1 MNTKLYVG
9 NLSWDATEDD
19 LKQLF
24 GEHGEVTDIFMPMDR
39 ESGRPRG
46 FAFVTMDTV
55 DAMNAATEALNGN
68 EWMGRAMVVNEAKP
82 QENRDNRG
90 GGFRGGNSRGG
101 RRDDN
106 GYGRREDNGY
116 GGYGRN
122 RR

>member
-19 LKQLF
+19 LKELF

-46 FAFVTMDTV
+46 FAFVTMDTA
-55 DAMNAATEALNGN
+55 DSMNAATEALNGN
-68 EWMGRAMVVNEAKP
+68 EWMGRALVVNEAKP
-82 QENRDNRG
+82 QENRENRG
-90 GGFRGGNSRGG
+90 GGFRGNRPP
-101 RRDDN
+101 RREGN

>member
-9 NLSWDATEDD
+9 NLSWDATEED

-24 GEHGEVTDIFMPMDR
+24 GDYGDVTDIFMPMDR

-46 FAFVTMDTV
+46 FAFVTLGSSDS
-55 DAMNAATEALNGN
+55 MNAAAEALNGN

-82 QENRDNRG
+82 QESRDNRS
-90 GGFRGGNSRGG
+90 GGFRSNNRGA

-106 GYGRREDNGY
+106 GYGRRDDNGY